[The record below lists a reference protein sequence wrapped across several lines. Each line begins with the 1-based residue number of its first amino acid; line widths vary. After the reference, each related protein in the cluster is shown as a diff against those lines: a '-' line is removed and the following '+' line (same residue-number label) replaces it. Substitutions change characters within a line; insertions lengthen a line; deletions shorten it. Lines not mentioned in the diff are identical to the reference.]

1 MSTTLIGV
9 CPVCG
14 NTTLSIQN
22 NEETHEKERI
32 CSECHYENRVQV
44 SKHGAVNQDTLC
56 FLQFF
61 GNSYKHVVAN
71 NEIKTLADAERK
83 IAEVEQ
89 INGIEFI
96 EIAVHDKELNKTIAI
111 SSKMPQR

>member
-1 MSTTLIGV
+1 MSTTLIGI

-14 NTTLSIQN
+14 KTTLSIQI
-22 NEETHEKERI
+22 NEGTYEKERI

-44 SKHGAVNQDTLC
+44 SKHGTVNQDTLC

-61 GNSYKHVVAN
+61 GNSHKHVVAN
-71 NEIKTLADAERK
+71 NEIKTLAEAERK
-83 IAEVEQ
+83 VVEVEQ
-89 INGIEFI
+89 IHGIEFI
-96 EIAVHDKELNKTIAI
+96 EIAVLDKDLNNTMVV